1 MSVQPLRISHIELRG
16 TEGSIESVEVVYDG
30 HRGSIP
36 RRSKCHFD
44 ADFDQLLTVRGVTI
58 SFSVVRRRKWHVGP
72 KQAPEVIEIDVH
84 DVLSNLPTQK
94 FHTVR
99 NKLAITIGVPPSSV
113 PLYLQNAGSD
123 RNANALRP
131 TTEEL
136 LNECFRFRILV
147 VGQSGVGKSTLINK
161 AFGIEKASAENFE
174 PGKADIEKELISP
187 QNDRFVLHDGRGFEP
202 AEGVT
207 CDDVKSFI
215 EKRKRQEHVKDQL
228 HAVWLCVRT
237 PIKGHGDRLLEGG
250 TETFLKEDT
259 SVLHNI
265 PIIVVFTKYDRL
277 LTDMAMQRKA
287 DPEAA
292 ADQYLQE
299 NCIQPIQE
307 FAKGAKLSYVAVSFN
322 LEHEQRRNQLIK
334 LTHEKVTESFG
345 SPF

>member
-1 MSVQPLRISHIELRG
+1 MSIQPLRISYIELRG
-16 TEGSIESVEVVYDG
+16 TEESIESIEVVYDG

-44 ADFDQLLTVRGVTI
+44 ADFDQLLMVRGVTI
-58 SFSVVRRRKWHVGP
+58 SFSVVRRRRWFIGP
-72 KQAPEVIEIDVH
+72 KRAPEVIEIDV
-84 DVLSNLPTQK
+84 DDILSNLPTQK

-99 NKLAITIGVPPSSV
+99 NKLAITIGLPPSSV
-113 PLYLQNAGSD
+113 PLNAGSG

-136 LNECFRFRILV
+136 PNECFRFRILV

-161 AFGIEKASAENFE
+161 AFGIEKAVEYSAEKFE
-174 PGKADIEKELISP
+174 PGKADIEKELIAGH
-187 QNDRFVLHDGRGFEP
+187 NDRFVLHDGRGFEP

-215 EKRKRQEHVKDQL
+215 EKRKKQEHVKDQL

-237 PIKGHGDRLLEGG
+237 PIKGHGDRLLEEG

-259 SVLHNI
+259 SVLQNI

-299 NCIQPIQE
+299 NCIQLIQE

-322 LEHEQRRNQLIK
+322 LEHEQRRDQLIK

-345 SPF
+345 SLF